1 MIKRVE
7 INYRGI
13 FQKSLAK
20 KIGGDIV
27 MIAAR
32 MGQVGFSNGRYSD
45 SPERNGI
52 PCKYFTFIS
61 PDLSEEE
68 LEAECGAKLDIDEA
82 NISVV
87 LDDTMVKGVEPWGW
101 HGVRPINEKVVEGG
115 ALIVVSHKPDD
126 HLLKF
131 IGKKTYPY
139 QITTI
144 DGDASLAGLWVFNDD
159 LTHERV
165 LGAIAGIDPE
175 LISIEAVTGY
185 LRDKTHDEARVDAAR
200 AAYDQARQR
209 ARTVKA
215 GEGIDWLYETPVL
228 PAWNKFSEG
237 VAVPAVP
244 RHFEIGPRGQ
254 SRNESFKRG
263 TTKSQRPVIRFDLC
277 TKCTLCW
284 VECPD
289 QCFDMTS
296 DEYYDVE
303 YEYCVGCGKCA
314 QVCPVKE
321 CIVMVDELAFDNY
334 DSPWEHWQ
342 RDPSGYVEW
351 AEAKKGTDRVTY
363 PFVTGTGRLVMEGQ
377 VIAEGSKPAPKRR
390 PASRVAY

>member
-1 MIKRVE
+1 
-7 INYRGI
+7 
-13 FQKSLAK
+13 
-20 KIGGDIV
+20 
-27 MIAAR
+27 
-32 MGQVGFSNGRYSD
+32 
-45 SPERNGI
+45 
-52 PCKYFTFIS
+52 
-61 PDLSEEE
+61 
-68 LEAECGAKLDIDEA
+68 
-82 NISVV
+82 
-87 LDDTMVKGVEPWGW
+87 
-101 HGVRPINEKVVEGG
+101 
-115 ALIVVSHKPDD
+115 
-126 HLLKF
+126 KF

-185 LRDKTHDEARVDAAR
+185 LRDKTHDEARIDAAR